1 MYFSVKSTSKLYIY
15 ELMSKVAIQY
25 ECDSNSAILY
35 HEVATN
41 VTLHQLVS
49 LRCLIS
55 VQSELLVSALTARGR
70 RREEAG
76 FPEL

>member
-1 MYFSVKSTSKLYIY
+1 MYFSVKSTRKLYRY

-41 VTLHQLVS
+41 VT
-49 LRCLIS
+49 
-55 VQSELLVSALTARGR
+55 
-70 RREEAG
+70 
-76 FPEL
+76 